1 MIMNEMKL
9 LSFSFRIFKI
19 SLDLQRKSHT
29 ISYKIKMH
37 FKESKEPLGVS
48 QYDFCFGHSI
58 KLVCS
63 FVHMHGI
70 IKNNQN
76 YTFIYIYIYIYIMK
90 RFKLYIV
97 LAYTFFKSYIS
108 KICNGFSLFIYIF
121 VY

>member
-76 YTFIYIYIYIYIMK
+76 YTFIYIYIYIYYEEVQIIHSIS
-90 RFKLYIV
+90 LH
-97 LAYTFFKSYIS
+97 FF
-108 KICNGFSLFIYIF
+108 
-121 VY
+121 

>member
-70 IKNNQN
+70 IKNNHN
-76 YTFIYIYIYIYIMK
+76 YTFIYIYIYFMK

-97 LAYTFFKSYIS
+97 LAYTFFKSYIF